1 MIAAALDSNVL
12 GLAFLRGMVASINP
26 CGFVLLPTYLLFFL
40 GVQAAEQAGD
50 QRASVRRALVV
61 GSAVSAGFVAVFLV
75 VGIVTETIDSWL
87 LSNAKYATVV
97 IGVAFVILGVAMLAG
112 YRPRFATP
120 HLDAGGR
127 TRSVGSMFVYGIA
140 YAVASLGCTMPLF
153 LVTVF
158 GTGRREGFA
167 AGVAN
172 AVFYG
177 AGMGLVVIALTVSLA
192 GANQLLLGA
201 LRSAM
206 RYVDLIAA
214 AFLVLSG
221 VYLLYYFAVVD
232 VGEDTTSITDSVL
245 RFQSRVS
252 TTLAERWELIAIV
265 LAGGCRRGPRVRDP
279 AAAGECGA
287 KWRDG
292 TRVTDVPIH
301 PAATVMLLRDAEG
314 SRVEVLMVRRTAAAA
329 FAGGLYVFPGGRV
342 DDADG
347 APELAAFIDGID
359 DKAASTTLGIASGG
373 LAYWVAA
380 IRECFEEAGLLLARC
395 NGEGASAGDVGGRA
409 CGGARW
415 RVVDG
420 RAVPTTRRGARRRGA
435 AVRLALGD
443 AGRRV
448 AASLRHPLL
457 SGGRPRRPGR
467 PSR

>member
-1 MIAAALDSNVL
+1 M
-12 GLAFLRGMVASINP
+12 
-26 CGFVLLPTYLLFFL
+26 
-40 GVQAAEQAGD
+40 
-50 QRASVRRALVV
+50 
-61 GSAVSAGFVAVFLV
+61 
-75 VGIVTETIDSWL
+75 
-87 LSNAKYATVV
+87 
-97 IGVAFVILGVAMLAG
+97 ILGVAMLAG

-153 LVTVF
+153 LPTVF

-232 VGEDTTSITDSVL
+232 VGEDTSSITDSVQ
-245 RFQSRVS
+245 RFQTRVS
-252 TTLAERWELIAIV
+252 TTLAGSLGADRRR
-265 LAGGCRRGPRVRDP
+265 AGRGRRRRPRVRGP
-279 AAAGECGA
+279 AAAARPSRRTGA
-287 KWRDG
+287 DG
-292 TRVTDVPIH
+292 AGVMTETVPLR
-301 PAATVMLLRDAEG
+301 PAATVMLVRDADG
-314 SRVEVLMVRRTAAAA
+314 GGVEVFMVRRTAAAA
-329 FAGGLYVFPGGRV
+329 FAAGLYVFPGGRV

-347 APELAAFIDGID
+347 GPEIAALRRP
-359 DKAASTTLGIASGG
+359 ASTTPRRRRRSDVPSGG

-380 IRECFEEAGLLLARC
+380 IRECFEEAGLLLAR
-395 NGEGASAGDVGGRA
+395 ATGG
-409 CGGARW
+409 
-415 RVVDG
+415 
-420 RAVPTTRRGARRRGA
+420 
-435 AVRLALGD
+435 
-443 AGRRV
+443 GRRV
-448 AASLRHPLL
+448 PATSTATGGRCTAASCRWSSCADATTWCSTPA
-457 SGGRPRRPGR
+457 RCAT
-467 PSR
+467 SRTG

>member
-1 MIAAALDSNVL
+1 VIAAIDSNVL

-50 QRASVRRALVV
+50 QRASMRRALVV

-75 VGIVTETIDSWL
+75 VGVVTETIDTWL

-97 IGVAFVILGVAMLAG
+97 IGAAFVILGVAMLAG
-112 YRPRFATP
+112 YRPRYATP

-153 LVTVF
+153 LSTVF

-206 RYVDLIAA
+206 RSVDLIAA

-221 VYLLYYFAVVD
+221 LYLLYYFAVVD
-232 VGEDTTSITDSVL
+232 VGGDTSSITDSVQ
-245 RFQSRVS
+245 RFQTRVS
-252 TTLAERWELIAIV
+252 TTLAARWELIAVV
-265 LAGGCRRGPRVRDP
+265 LAAVV
-279 AAAGECGA
+279 AAALVFVA
-287 KWRDG
+287 
-292 TRVTDVPIH
+292 
-301 PAATVMLLRDAEG
+301 
-314 SRVEVLMVRRTAAAA
+314 RRPR
-329 FAGGLYVFPGGRV
+329 PG
-342 DDADG
+342 
-347 APELAAFIDGID
+347 P
-359 DKAASTTLGIASGG
+359 TPH
-373 LAYWVAA
+373 
-380 IRECFEEAGLLLARC
+380 
-395 NGEGASAGDVGGRA
+395 GRA
-409 CGGARW
+409 E
-415 RVVDG
+415 
-420 RAVPTTRRGARRRGA
+420 RA
-435 AVRLALGD
+435 
-443 AGRRV
+443 
-448 AASLRHPLL
+448 
-457 SGGRPRRPGR
+457 
-467 PSR
+467 